1 MAHQSLSTVAPD
13 ATKQF
18 KESLDIAN
26 TTRAETRKK
35 EALSYLANQLSMKP
49 PVNPVG
55 TANILKKLLPL
66 ISYPSAP
73 IRTELRKVFNA
84 LPKDN
89 VETVIKQALLCIRAG
104 LTNLST
110 EISNYAAE
118 TLDWLLDLAG
128 DEVVNAPE
136 CWVKPLSDILLVI
149 GWKRSKTKDGWSS
162 ASTSL
167 TNLSPSAA
175 RARARHIA
183 VLDKFLQIGFRPAES
198 ALYNRQQYWDNLYRI
213 PRTHNPFG
221 YLNLYGA
228 PRSAEKMPYNDPQER
243 LQIFHKVL
251 FEDITN
257 GMNDCKKEGGVI
269 GRAASALEKTVNA
282 AMVGFEPEPILSEEE
297 LLNLW

>member
-13 ATKQF
+13 SAKQF
-18 KESLDIAN
+18 KESLDVAN
-26 TTRAETRKK
+26 STRAETRKK
-35 EALSYLANQLSMKP
+35 EALSYLANQLSMEP

-66 ISYPSAP
+66 ISYPAAP
-73 IRTELRKVFNA
+73 VRAELRKVLNA

-89 VETVIKQALLCIRAG
+89 IEVVIKQAMLCIRAG

-118 TLDWLLDLAG
+118 VLDWLLDLAG
-128 DEVVNAPE
+128 DEVVSAPE

-149 GWKRSKTKDGWSS
+149 GWKRTKSKGGWTTASS
-162 ASTSL
+162 SL
-167 TNLSPSAA
+167 TNLSSSAA

-183 VLDKFLQIGFRPAES
+183 VLDKFLQIGFRPAGS
-198 ALYNRQQYWDNLYRI
+198 ASYNRQQYWDNLYRI

-228 PRSAEKMPYNDPQER
+228 PRNAEKMPYNDPQER
-243 LQIFHKVL
+243 LQIFHKAL
-251 FEDITN
+251 YDDITQ
-257 GMNDCKKEGGVI
+257 GMEDCKKEGGVI
-269 GRAASALEKTVNA
+269 GRAANALEKTVKA
-282 AMVGFEPEPILSEEE
+282 AMVGFEPEPIYSEEE